1 MLQSSFQIDGN
12 SMWRHSAQR
21 APPQRSNFN
30 ATAQVL
36 IGPVL
41 AASLRLLLGARW
53 PALGRPAGAKV

>member
-1 MLQSSFQIDGN
+1 
-12 SMWRHSAQR
+12 MWRQSAQR

-36 IGPVL
+36 IGPVF
-41 AASLRLLLGARW
+41 AASLRLLLGTRW